1 LSKLIRDVLDNSFI
15 TSDLFLKMTRYLIP
29 VTALFAC
36 VALSSC
42 VIPQRQLS
50 AEENADSQDRIR
62 QIEDEGYSMRDR
74 ERRSAA
80 RALGDAGV
88 RAPSVNYHQHQ
99 YDSGSYRGY

>member
-1 LSKLIRDVLDNSFI
+1 
-15 TSDLFLKMTRYLIP
+15 
-29 VTALFAC
+29 
-36 VALSSC
+36 
-42 VIPQRQLS
+42 
-50 AEENADSQDRIR
+50 
-62 QIEDEGYSMRDR
+62 MRDR

>member
-1 LSKLIRDVLDNSFI
+1 MTKH
-15 TSDLFLKMTRYLIP
+15 LFP
-29 VTALFAC
+29 VTALIAC
-36 VALSSC
+36 AALSSC
-42 VIPQRQLS
+42 VIPQRELS
-50 AEENADSQDRIR
+50 QEENADAQDRIR
-62 QIEDEGYSMRDR
+62 QIEDEGHSMRDR